1 MLMQT
6 ALKCMQTKGLT
17 CLVGYTL
24 PPAGSIH
31 RILLVLYLKKSIL
44 VLIPEE
50 YNAEPQAQFFRFKL
64 IQPILKSRVNK
75 AIMGTSLTIL
85 IILESDAEWMKA

>member
-1 MLMQT
+1 MYTDQGSKT
-6 ALKCMQTKGLT
+6 PCRIHLT
-17 CLVGYTL
+17 TCRINTSHFVGF
-24 PPAGSIH
+24 
-31 RILLVLYLKKSIL
+31 VFKKKKSIL

-50 YNAEPQAQFFRFKL
+50 YNAQPQAQFFRFKL